1 VPFGKKLQAIINLI
15 LNEPNKRFSPNAD
28 DLSGDFDYWF
38 DGGAAI
44 VQTGLMEYFF
54 KDGTKAVKSVL
65 KPGENYIRITW
76 IDGSSDSIL
85 ENEWR

>member
-1 VPFGKKLQAIINLI
+1 VPPTENARAIIDLI
-15 LNEPNKRFSPNAD
+15 FNEPNKRITPAIN

-38 DGGAAI
+38 DGGAVI

-54 KDGTKAVKSVL
+54 NDGRKALKSIL

-76 IDGSSDSIL
+76 ADGSSETIHEKD
-85 ENEWR
+85 WR